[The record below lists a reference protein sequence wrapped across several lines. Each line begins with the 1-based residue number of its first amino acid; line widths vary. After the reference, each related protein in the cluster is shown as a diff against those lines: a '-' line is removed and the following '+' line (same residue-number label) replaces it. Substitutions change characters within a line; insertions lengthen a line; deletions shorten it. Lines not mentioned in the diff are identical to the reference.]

1 MYILGISAYYHDSAA
16 ALIDQGV
23 CVAAAQEERFT
34 RIKNDKVFPH
44 HAIRYC
50 LLEAGIK
57 LSDLSAIVFYDKPFL
72 KFERLLETY
81 YHTAPSGWRSFL
93 NAMPVW
99 SKEKLFFKNLLKR
112 SLKKIDYSPFKHVP
126 LLFPEHH
133 LSHAASAFY
142 PSSFK
147 QAAILTIDGV
157 GEWATASICLGSDS
171 GIKVLKELHF
181 PHSIGLL
188 YSAFTRF
195 LGFRVNHGEYK
206 LMGLAPYGHKASKQV
221 EHFKNIIKDKLLTI
235 YADGSVF
242 MHQAYFNYRSG
253 KSMISN
259 KKWTILFGF
268 KQRNA
273 SELIEQCHA
282 NLALAIQEITEEIIL
297 KLVKTATRLSESR
310 NLCMAGGV
318 ALNCVANGKI
328 LKSGLIDQ
336 LYVQAAAGDAGGA
349 LGAALAGY
357 HIYFN
362 QARLATKPLNQV
374 YLGPEYDNHSIRET
388 LMQSGLVFQYL
399 NQDDLYKK
407 SAEILADKK
416 VLAWFQGRMEWG
428 PRALGNRSILAD
440 ARHPAMAQ
448 HINQNVKFRESFR
461 PFAPA
466 ILLQQVNQYFDLQ
479 QASPYMNIV
488 AGLKENKRNI
498 LPGDFQ
504 DLPLKNR
511 LNFDKCEISAAVHV
525 DFSARI
531 QTVSAQDNPR
541 FYQLLLRFFELTQC
555 PVLMNTSFNVKQ
567 KPIVNTPQDAI
578 DVFKSTGIDYL
589 VLGNYFV
596 TKALH

>member
-1 MYILGISAYYHDSAA
+1 LYILGISAYYHDSAA
-16 ALIDQGV
+16 ALIDQGI

-34 RIKNDKVFPH
+34 RIKNDSGFPH
-44 HAIRYC
+44 HAINYC
-50 LLEAGIK
+50 LHEAGIK

-81 YHTAPSGWRSFL
+81 YHTAPRGWRSFL

-112 SLKKIDYSPFKHVP
+112 SLKKIDSSAFNHIP

-133 LSHAASAFY
+133 LSHAASTFY
-142 PSSFK
+142 TSGFN

-157 GEWATASICLGSDS
+157 GEWTTASICMGSES

-188 YSAFTRF
+188 YSAFTCF

-206 LMGLAPYGHKASKQV
+206 LMGLAPYGHKAGKQV
-221 EHFKNIIKDKLLTI
+221 ELFKSIIKDKLLTI
-235 YADGSVF
+235 YTDGSVF

-253 KSMISN
+253 NSMIPD
-259 KKWTILFGF
+259 KKWAKLFGF
-268 KQRNA
+268 KQRHA
-273 SELIEQCHA
+273 HEPVEQYHA
-282 NLALAIQEITEEIIL
+282 NLALAIQEITEDIIL
-297 KLVKTATRLSESR
+297 KLVKTATRLSASK

-336 LYVQAAAGDAGGA
+336 LFIQPAAGDAGGA
-349 LGAALAGY
+349 LGAALAAY
-357 HIYFN
+357 HIYFD
-362 QARLATKPLNQV
+362 QPRLLNKPLNQV
-374 YLGPEYDNHSIRET
+374 YLGPAYDDKSI
-388 LMQSGLVFQYL
+388 LDALVYSGLSFERL
-399 NQDDLYKK
+399 AQDALYNK
-407 SAEILADKK
+407 SAEVLANKK

-440 ARHPAMAQ
+440 ARYSAMVQ

-466 ILLQQVNQYFDLQ
+466 VLLQQASRYFDIK

-488 AGLKENKRNI
+488 AGLRKDKRNI
-498 LPGDFQ
+498 LPGDFL
-504 DLPLKNR
+504 DLSLKKR
-511 LNFDKCEISAAVHV
+511 LNFDKCEISGAVHV

-531 QTVSAQDNPR
+531 QTVSTRDNPR
-541 FYQLLLRFFELTQC
+541 FYQLLLKFFELTQC
-555 PVLMNTSFNVKQ
+555 PVLMNTSFNIKQ

-578 DVFKSTGIDYL
+578 EVFKNTGIDYL

-596 TKALH
+596 TKELH